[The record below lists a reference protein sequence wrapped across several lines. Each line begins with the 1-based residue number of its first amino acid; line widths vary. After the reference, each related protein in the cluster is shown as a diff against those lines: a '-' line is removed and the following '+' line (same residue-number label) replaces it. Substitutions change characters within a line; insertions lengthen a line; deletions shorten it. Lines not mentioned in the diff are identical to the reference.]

1 MAGVNKVILIGN
13 LGNDPDMRY
22 MPNGEPVANISIATS
37 ETWNDKN
44 TGEKREKTEWHRVVA
59 YRRTAE
65 IIGQYTRKGSKLYVE
80 GRLQTR
86 KWTDQSG
93 QQRYTTEIVADN
105 IQMLDSRGGGEGSFG
120 GNGGGNYPG
129 NRSNS
134 GGYGQQGGG
143 YDQDYGGSYD
153 QDYGAPSGGNRPR
166 RTNPCRHKTTP
177 AASAAQPSIRT
188 TSTTTSRSDAH
199 KKPRLAR
206 FF

>member
-1 MAGVNKVILIGN
+1 MAGVNKVIIIGN

-22 MPNGEPVANISIATS
+22 MPSGEAVANLSIATS
-37 ETWNDKN
+37 ETWTDRN

-120 GNGGGNYPG
+120 GNGGGNYPN

-153 QDYGAPSGGNRPR
+153 QDYGAPSGGNRPQ
-166 RTNPCRHKTTP
+166 PPTP
-177 AASAAQPSIRT
+177 N
-188 TSTTTSRSDAH
+188 
-199 KKPRLAR
+199 KPVPPQNNTGGLGGPTLDQDN
-206 FF
+206 FDDDIPF

>member
-93 QQRYTTEIVADN
+93 QQRYTTEIIADN
-105 IQMLDSRGGGEGSFG
+105 IQMLDSRSGGEGSFG
-120 GNGGGNYPG
+120 GNGGNYNN
-129 NRSNS
+129 NRNN
-134 GGYGQQGGG
+134 GGYGQQGGFDDNYGDG
-143 YDQDYGGSYD
+143 YP
-153 QDYGAPSGGNRPR
+153 DYGAPPSGGNNR
-166 RTNPCRHKTTP
+166 
-177 AASAAQPSIRT
+177 SQQQPPMPN
-188 TSTTTSRSDAH
+188 
-199 KKPRLAR
+199 KPVPPQNNNGGVGGPTLDQD
-206 FF
+206 FDDDIPF

>member
-1 MAGVNKVILIGN
+1 
-13 LGNDPDMRY
+13 

-93 QQRYTTEIVADN
+93 QQRYTTEIIADN
-105 IQMLDSRGGGEGSFG
+105 IQMLDSRSGGEGSFG
-120 GNGGGNYPG
+120 GNGSGNYPG

-153 QDYGAPSGGNRPR
+153 QDYGAPSGGNRSQP
-166 RTNPCRHKTTP
+166 PTP
-177 AASAAQPSIRT
+177 N
-188 TSTTTSRSDAH
+188 
-199 KKPRLAR
+199 KPVPPQNNNGGVGGPTLDQD
-206 FF
+206 FDDDIPF

>member
-44 TGEKREKTEWHRVVA
+44 TGEKREKTEGHRVVA

-120 GNGGGNYPG
+120 GNGSGNYPG

-153 QDYGAPSGGNRPR
+153 QDYGAPSGGNRSQP
-166 RTNPCRHKTTP
+166 PTP
-177 AASAAQPSIRT
+177 N
-188 TSTTTSRSDAH
+188 
-199 KKPRLAR
+199 KPVPPQNNTGGLGGPTLDQDN
-206 FF
+206 FDDDIPF

>member
-105 IQMLDSRGGGEGSFG
+105 IQMLDSRSGGETNFG
-120 GNGGGNYPG
+120 GGGGNYNN
-129 NRSNS
+129 NRNN
-134 GGYGQQGGG
+134 GGYGQQGGFDDNYGDG
-143 YDQDYGGSYD
+143 YP
-153 QDYGAPSGGNRPR
+153 DYGAPPSGGNNR
-166 RTNPCRHKTTP
+166 
-177 AASAAQPSIRT
+177 SQQPPMPN
-188 TSTTTSRSDAH
+188 
-199 KKPRLAR
+199 KPVPPQNNNGGVGGPTLDQD
-206 FF
+206 FDDDIPF

>member
-65 IIGQYTRKGSKLYVE
+65 VIGQYTRKGSKLYVE

-93 QQRYTTEIVADN
+93 QQRYTTEIIADN
-105 IQMLDSRGGGEGSFG
+105 IQMLDSRSGGEGSFG
-120 GNGGGNYPG
+120 GNGGNYNN
-129 NRSNS
+129 NRNN
-134 GGYGQQGGG
+134 GGYGQQGGFDDNYGDG
-143 YDQDYGGSYD
+143 YP
-153 QDYGAPSGGNRPR
+153 DYGAPPSGGNNR
-166 RTNPCRHKTTP
+166 
-177 AASAAQPSIRT
+177 SQQQPPMPN
-188 TSTTTSRSDAH
+188 
-199 KKPRLAR
+199 KPVPPQNNNGGVGGPTLDQD
-206 FF
+206 FDDDIPF

>member
-65 IIGQYTRKGSKLYVE
+65 VIGQYTRKGSKLYVE

-105 IQMLDSRGGGEGSFG
+105 IQMLDSRSGGETNFG
-120 GNGGGNYPG
+120 GGGGNYNN
-129 NRSNS
+129 NRNN
-134 GGYGQQGGG
+134 GGYGQQGGFDDNYGDG
-143 YDQDYGGSYD
+143 YP
-153 QDYGAPSGGNRPR
+153 DYGAPPSGGNNR
-166 RTNPCRHKTTP
+166 
-177 AASAAQPSIRT
+177 SQQQPPMPN
-188 TSTTTSRSDAH
+188 
-199 KKPRLAR
+199 KPVPPQNNNGGVGGPTLDQD
-206 FF
+206 FDDDIPF

>member
-120 GNGGGNYPG
+120 GNG
-129 NRSNS
+129 S
-134 GGYGQQGGG
+134 GKFGIVFGYGKAVGKHGLGLLWQTMNGCWQK
-143 YDQDYGGSYD
+143 
-153 QDYGAPSGGNRPR
+153 A
-166 RTNPCRHKTTP
+166 
-177 AASAAQPSIRT
+177 
-188 TSTTTSRSDAH
+188 
-199 KKPRLAR
+199 
-206 FF
+206 

>member
-65 IIGQYTRKGSKLYVE
+65 VIGQYTRKGSKLYVE

-105 IQMLDSRGGGEGSFG
+105 IQMLDSRSGGEGSFG
-120 GNGGGNYPG
+120 GNGSGNYPG

-153 QDYGAPSGGNRPR
+153 QDYGAPPSGGNNR
-166 RTNPCRHKTTP
+166 
-177 AASAAQPSIRT
+177 SQQQPPMPN
-188 TSTTTSRSDAH
+188 
-199 KKPRLAR
+199 KPVPPQNNNGGVGGPTLDQD
-206 FF
+206 FDDDIPF